1 MQNKKQLIVLEQQ
14 NNDLQSLYN
23 LTSKITES
31 LDPSKVAQTAV
42 DSLPQGEVMLGG
54 SIALLNEDKTE
65 LLSVAVTRNKISD
78 AIQNTIGDYSKYVT
92 KLNEDSPTVEIIR
105 TVIKQNKPFSTT
117 NLADIMSPPIPKRF
131 IKPVTAI
138 LQLKSA
144 VIYPLFVRGEPI
156 GVVMYYLKRIDFH
169 DLEEEE
175 KRLFQTYTSQ
185 IAIALENANLYDKSQ
200 QIQANLQDALSELQ
214 ESRRRE
220 RDMIDIMGHELR
232 TPMSIIRNVLSM
244 MDMIIQKDGSM
255 TVDKQKKY
263 VDMALESARREANL
277 IETLLSATKADAKG
291 FQLTF
296 EKIHLLDV
304 VHDSLVGF
312 TSQAKKKGLDL
323 SFMKDVSMK
332 NAFVY
337 ADRTRIQEI
346 ADNFVS
352 NAVKYTN
359 EGTVEIILE
368 ETKDLIWFKVKDTGI
383 GIGEADIPSLG
394 KKFFRAQQY
403 SETNNLNII
412 RPGGTGLGL

>member
-1 MQNKKQLIVLEQQ
+1 
-14 NNDLQSLYN
+14 
-23 LTSKITES
+23 
-31 LDPSKVAQTAV
+31 
-42 DSLPQGEVMLGG
+42 MLGG